1 MLASTVMPGDALQVY
16 AHERWFRPRGVPS
29 ESQLR
34 ILAHLARFGSELEQA
49 WDVPRALCLPGIA
62 EAIGVVRS
70 AIHSSLREL
79 ESAGYVTT
87 RTTHVTGAGSRRR
100 KVVHIT
106 QEGREAAS
114 VQAPAPARSG
124 HATGPLPDT
133 TLLHGREDEVSALSK
148 PLTEGAS
155 VLLNGLPGIGKT
167 SLARAVAGSLLEA
180 GRNVRWA
187 TCNADT
193 DAAAIAA
200 MWLGGSAPSSPDA
213 ISAAVDSKR
222 TILVLD
228 EAQQLSPRH
237 ITGIEEL
244 LGACSRTQAAVLAVV
259 RAPNPFDELSGFEEH
274 RLDGLPPSKA
284 TPLLPEDL
292 DEAIALGIAEA
303 LGGHPLAMRLWSP
316 EDVLPERVEAVQSY
330 VESTV
335 IRRLSDSG
343 SNSLD
348 ELCLAPLPLT
358 VGEMFGPDGTEE
370 LDEAAI
376 LRWTQAMVEPHH
388 LIRNVRRGSWSD
400 DDLSD
405 LHSEQ
410 AARWSA
416 REGTRARR
424 IEAHHRLSSGGEP
437 DPEWVLEHVPAI
449 AGEDSAAA
457 AVLIEQAV
465 GMSDDEGLRECA
477 ADIALERGEPAIADA
492 HIERLAEGP
501 HRHLRLARL
510 ARIQGDSKHADEF
523 ERLALDGLE
532 PGQRARASIA
542 SLVRLYDDRLPGPIS
557 PSLAKEILGGIGS
570 VELSDLNPDD
580 RSVASLS
587 LDLLRHTVAL
597 EIGDMSAAASARSAL
612 ESRLGPEH
620 PHLSALDL
628 RARLA
633 ARTGGKPSDDALDT
647 ARERI
652 ESSDDPL
659 DRLRTIH
666 LALGAC
672 GPDPSSWLREAH
684 SRSSPG
690 MLRDDLASHR
700 RLTGQWWFWRGVLE
714 PENRLSHWRE
724 AIGRLRSAECNN
736 AAEDLIGRLS
746 KAL

>member
-1 MLASTVMPGDALQVY
+1 ML
-16 AHERWFRPRGVPS
+16 S

-34 ILAHLARFGSELEQA
+34 ILAHLASFGSDLEGD
-49 WDVPRALCLPGIA
+49 WDVPRSLCLPGIA
-62 EAIGVVRS
+62 EAVGVVRS
-70 AIHSSLREL
+70 AIHSPLSEL
-79 ESAGYVTT
+79 ESAGFVTT
-87 RTTHVTGAGSRRR
+87 RSAHVTGAGSRRR

-114 VQAPAPARSG
+114 SRAPVSARRG
-124 HATGPLPDT
+124 RAFGPVPDAA
-133 TLLHGREDEVSALSK
+133 LLHGRDDEVSELSQS
-148 PLTEGAS
+148 LSEGGS

-167 SLARAVAGSLLEA
+167 SLARAVVEALLGAGFD
-180 GRNVRWA
+180 VRWS
-187 TCNADT
+187 TCNTDT
-193 DAAAIAA
+193 DASAVARE
-200 MWLGGSAPSSPDA
+200 WLGDPAPSSPDA
-213 ISAAVDSKR
+213 IAAAVDSTR
-222 TILVLD
+222 TALILD
-228 EAQQLSPRH
+228 EGQQVSDRH
-237 ITGIEEL
+237 VAGIEEL
-244 LGACSRTQAAVLAVV
+244 LGACSGTQAAVLAVV
-259 RAPNPFDELSGFEEH
+259 RAPNPFSELSGLFEEI
-274 RLDGLPPSKA
+274 RLDGMTPSEA
-284 TPLLPEDL
+284 TPLLPDNLEDST
-292 DEAIALGIAEA
+292 ALSIAEA
-303 LGGHPLAMRLWSP
+303 FGGHPLAMRLWSP

-330 VESTV
+330 VEATV
-335 IRRLSDSG
+335 IRRLSESG
-343 SNSLD
+343 SGSLD
-348 ELCLAPLPLT
+348 ELCLAPLPLAI
-358 VGEMFGPDGTEE
+358 GEIFDPDGIAD

-376 LRWTQAMVEPHH
+376 LRWTQALVEPHH

>member
-1 MLASTVMPGDALQVY
+1 MY
-16 AHERWFRPRGVPS
+16 AHERWFRPRGVSS

-34 ILAHLARFGSELEQA
+34 ILAHLARFGSELEVA

-70 AIHSSLREL
+70 AIHSSLGEL

-114 VQAPAPARSG
+114 GQAPAPARSG
-124 HATGPLPDT
+124 RATGPLPDAA
-133 TLLHGREDEVSALSK
+133 LLHGREDETSALSK
-148 PLTEGAS
+148 LLTEGTS

-167 SLARAVAGSLLEA
+167 SLARTVVDSLLGA
-180 GRNVRWA
+180 GWNVRWA

-193 DAAAIAA
+193 DAAAVAA
-200 MWLGGSAPSSPDA
+200 MWLGGSAPTSPDA
-213 ISAAVDSKR
+213 IAAAVDSKR
-222 TILVLD
+222 TTLALD

-237 ITGIEEL
+237 IAGIEEL
-244 LGACSRTQAAVLAVV
+244 LNACSVTQASVLAVV
-259 RAPNPFDELSGFEEH
+259 RAPNPFGEISGFEEH
-274 RLDGLPPSKA
+274 RLDGLTPSKA

-316 EDVLPERVEAVQSY
+316 VDVLPERVEAVQSY

-343 SNSLD
+343 SGALD
-348 ELCLAPLPLT
+348 ELCLAPLPLA
-358 VGEMFGPDGTEE
+358 VEEMFDPDGTEE

-376 LRWTQAMVEPHH
+376 LRWAQAVVEPHH
-388 LIRNVRRGSWSD
+388 LIRNVRRGAWSD
-400 DDLSD
+400 DDLSV

-416 REGTRARR
+416 REGSRARR
-424 IEAHHRLSSGGEP
+424 IEAHHRLSSGGDP

-492 HIERLAEGP
+492 HIERLTEGP
-501 HRHLRLARL
+501 RRNLRLSRL
-510 ARIQGDSKHADEF
+510 ARIQGDSKGADEF
-523 ERLALDGLE
+523 ESLALDGLD
-532 PGQRARASIA
+532 PGERARASIA
-542 SLVRLYDDRLPGPIS
+542 SLVRKWDDRLPGSIPH
-557 PSLAKEILGGIGS
+557 SLAKKILGGIDS
-570 VELSDLNPDD
+570 VVLSDLDPDD
-580 RSVASLS
+580 RIIASLS
-587 LDLLRHTVAL
+587 LDLLRHTIAL
-597 EIGDMSAAASARSAL
+597 EIGDLPVAASARSAL
-612 ESRLGPEH
+612 ESRLGPED

-633 ARTGGKPSDDALDT
+633 ARMRGKPSDDALDT
-647 ARERI
+647 ARKRI
-652 ESSDDPL
+652 ESSGDPM

-666 LALGAC
+666 LALEAC
-672 GPDPSSWLREAH
+672 DPDPPRWLREAH

-690 MLRDDLASHR
+690 MLRDDLAAHR

-714 PENRLSHWRE
+714 PDNRLSHWRE

>member
-1 MLASTVMPGDALQVY
+1 MPGDALQVY
-16 AHERWFRPRGVPS
+16 AHERWFLPRGVLS
-29 ESQLR
+29 EPQLR
-34 ILAHLARFGSELEQA
+34 ILTHLARFGSELEGS

-70 AIHSSLREL
+70 AIHSSLGEL

-100 KVVHIT
+100 KVVHAT
-106 QEGREAAS
+106 EKGREAAS
-114 VQAPAPARSG
+114 GQAPAPARSG
-124 HATGPLPDT
+124 RATGPVPDAA
-133 TLLHGREDEVSALSK
+133 LLHGRDDEVSEISQC
-148 PLTEGAS
+148 LTEGDS

-167 SLARAVAGSLLEA
+167 SLARAAVGSLLGA
-180 GRNVRWA
+180 GWNVRWA

-193 DAAAIAA
+193 DAAAVGA

-213 ISAAVDSKR
+213 IAAAVDSKR
-222 TILVLD
+222 TTLVLD

-237 ITGIEEL
+237 IAGVERL
-244 LGACSRTQAAVLAVV
+244 LEACSGTQATVLAIV
-259 RAPNPFDELSGFEEH
+259 RAPNPFGELSDFEEH
-274 RLDGLPPSKA
+274 RLDGLTPSKA

-292 DEAIALGIAEA
+292 DEATALGIAEA

-343 SNSLD
+343 SGSLD

-358 VGEMFGPDGTEE
+358 VAEMFDPDGTEE

-376 LRWTQAMVEPHH
+376 LRWAQAMVEPHH
-388 LIRNVRRGSWSD
+388 LIRNVRRGAWSD
-400 DDLSD
+400 DDLSE

-410 AARWSA
+410 AARWSS

-424 IEAHHRLSSGGEP
+424 IEAHHRLSSGGDP

-465 GMSDDEGLRECA
+465 GLIEDEGLRECA
-477 ADIALERGEPAIADA
+477 ADIALERGESGIADA
-492 HIERLAEGP
+492 HIESLEEGP
-501 HRHLRLARL
+501 RRHLRLSRL
-510 ARIQGDSKHADEF
+510 ARIRGDSKRADEF
-523 ERLALDGLE
+523 ERLALEGLE
-532 PGQRARASIA
+532 PGERARASIA
-542 SLVRLYDDRLPGPIS
+542 SLVRLYDDRLPGSIPH
-557 PSLAKEILGGIGS
+557 SLAKKIMDGIGS
-570 VELSDLNPDD
+570 VELSELGPDD

-587 LDLLRHTVAL
+587 LELLRHTIASEV
-597 EIGDMSAAASARSAL
+597 GDLPAAASARSAL
-612 ESRLGPEH
+612 ESRLGPDD
-620 PHLSALDL
+620 PLLSALDL

-633 ARTGGKPSDDALDT
+633 ARTGGKPSDDALGA

-652 ESSDDPL
+652 ESSDDPM
-659 DRLRTIH
+659 DRLRTVH
-666 LALGAC
+666 LALDAC
-672 GPDPSSWLREAH
+672 GPDPPRWLREAH
-684 SRSSPG
+684 SKSSPET
-690 MLRDDLASHR
+690 LRDDIAAHR
-700 RLTGQWWFWRGVLE
+700 RLTGQWWFWRGMLE
-714 PENRLSHWRE
+714 PESRLSHWRE
-724 AIGRLRSAECNN
+724 AIGRLRSAECNH

-746 KAL
+746 KTL